1 MFYEKSKKEFD
12 AEEFRNPGKEYRG
25 CPFWAWNTKLDKD
38 TLLREIDELDEMGMG
53 GAHIHSRVGLSTPYM
68 GEEFMSYVEAC
79 DEKMASKDMRCC
91 LYDEDRWPS
100 GTAGGMVTKDHRYRS
115 RFLVMEPEDHMP
127 DKEQAF
133 LSAAGAVR
141 SDERMLLAEYEIR
154 QDKNGNLTGYT
165 VSIPGEPEEEHI
177 KIKDECSDDT
187 QTVSRWRAYI
197 EVSGGTP
204 WFNNEAY
211 VNTLDKA
218 AMDRFVELT
227 HERYYSRLRDS
238 FGASIRSIFT
248 DEPQM
253 CLKEILTEPFEKRP
267 VIMPFTDDLNDTFRK
282 EYGFSLVGRIPELV
296 WETES
301 LSKARL
307 FYHRHLVERF
317 SEAFGDNV
325 GEWCDRHGIGLTGHM
340 MNEWTLFSSTSAVG
354 EVMRPLKHFGMPG
367 MDMLCD
373 RRELTTAKQVQ
384 SISHQMGREGVMSE
398 IYGVTGWHFDFRRHK
413 LAGDWQAAL
422 GVTFRVP
429 HLTWVSMAGEGKRDY
444 PASIGHQSPWYKEY
458 KYIEDHF
465 ARVNTVMT
473 RGKSEVKIG
482 VIHPI
487 ESYWALFGNRLQTGD
502 QRESIE
508 SRYEELV
515 SWMLY
520 GLLDFD
526 FISEAVLAEEEAE
539 QRGTDFI
546 AGCMHYACVIVP
558 GLLTMRRNTA
568 DRLLSF
574 AESGGNVVFLGNVP
588 RYIDGDRDDVLTKL
602 EARSKTVAYDRSEI
616 LQVLE
621 PYRDID
627 ITVRCADY
635 VEPKVELRAHGTRPD
650 NIFYQ
655 MRKEGDKR
663 WLFLCHVNPPETDN
677 ITCTEE
683 LNIRVRGEYRVKLL
697 DTLTGEIAEVFSEVS
712 GGQTRIRAYVSAHSS
727 LLYALEDISTAGD
740 EKRGDGRFAN
750 VCCPEYRE
758 PVITNVLPEPITYD
772 TDEPNVLLLD
782 TAEYA
787 FDGEPWQTE
796 EELLRIDNLF
806 RERLGYPLRTE
817 ALAQPWIDQ
826 ETGITEHKL
835 YLRFTV
841 HSEVT
846 ATGISLALEEADQA
860 EIMLNGVHITEEP
873 AGYFVDDCMKTV
885 SLPPLEVGD
894 NVIEVSIPFGR
905 KTNIE
910 WMYLLGDFGVR
921 VEGRHRAVISRQDK
935 IYYGDYTVQGMPF
948 YAGNII
954 YTSEIETEDG
964 RLMIEASDY
973 TGALLK
979 ARVDDGDW
987 QYLTF
992 APYRADLGH
1001 VTGGKHR
1008 VSLKLYGNRANA
1020 FGPVHNTDDS
1030 ETWYGPDIWRTTGK
1044 KFSYEYRLRKMGVL
1058 SSPYYCVI

>member
-1 MFYEKSKKEFD
+1 MFYEKSR
-12 AEEFRNPGKEYRG
+12 EEFRPEDFRDPGNEYRG
-25 CPFWAWNTKLDKD
+25 CPFWAWNTGLDKD
-38 TLLREIDELDEMGMG
+38 TLLKEIDELEEMGMG
-53 GAHIHSRVGLSTPYM
+53 GAHIHSRVGLDTPYM
-68 GEEFMSYVEAC
+68 GEEFMSYVKAC
-79 DEKMASKDMRCC
+79 NEKMVSRDMRCC

-115 RFLVMEPEDHMP
+115 RFLVVEPEDMTC
-127 DKEQAF
+127 DSEQAF

-141 SDERMLLAEYEIR
+141 SDERTLIAEYEIEQSVTGR
-154 QDKNGNLTGYT
+154 LTGYT
-165 VSIPGEPEEEHI
+165 VTMPGAAEGKYIEF
-177 KIKDECSDDT
+177 SADDT
-187 QTVSRWRAYI
+187 EEGRQKSQWKAYL
-197 EVSGGTP
+197 EVSGDTP

-227 HERYYSRLRDS
+227 HERYYSELKDS
-238 FGASIRSIFT
+238 FGKSIRSVFT

-267 VIMPFTDDLNDTFRK
+267 VIMPFTDDLDDTFRK
-282 EYGFSLVGRIPELV
+282 KYGFSLIERIPELV

-301 LSKARL
+301 ISKARL

-325 GEWCDRHGIGLTGHM
+325 GEWCNRHGIGLTGHM

-354 EVMRPLKHFGMPG
+354 EVMRPMKHFAIPG

-384 SISHQMGREGVMSE
+384 SISRQMGREGVMSE

-444 PASIGHQSPWYKEY
+444 PASIGHQSPWYREY

-465 ARVNTVMT
+465 ARVNMIMT

-502 QRESIE
+502 LRAGMED
-508 SRYEELV
+508 RYEELV
-515 SWMLY
+515 SWLLY

-526 FISEAVLAEEEAE
+526 FVSEAVLAEEDAE
-539 QRGTDFI
+539 QTGEGFI
-546 AGCMHYACVIVP
+546 TGCMQYACVIVP
-558 GLLTMRRNTA
+558 ELITMRRSTA
-568 DRLLSF
+568 ERLLSF
-574 AESGGNVVFLGNVP
+574 ASAGGNVIFLGDMP
-588 RYIDGDRDDVLTKL
+588 EYIDGDRDGIIEELRQIST
-602 EARSKTVAYDRSEI
+602 TVGYDRSKI
-616 LQVLE
+616 LTLLE

-627 ITVRCADY
+627 IAERSADRM
-635 VEPKVELRAHGTRPD
+635 ESKVELRAQGIRPD

-655 MRKEGDKR
+655 MRREEDKR

-677 ITCTEE
+677 ITRTDE
-683 LNIRVRGEYRVKLL
+683 LTIKIRGKYKANLM
-697 DTLTGEIAEVFSEVS
+697 DTLTGEIKEVPAEISR
-712 GGQTRIRAYVSAHSS
+712 GQTLIKAYVSAHSS
-727 LLYALEDISTAGD
+727 LLYSLEEIKDIPEEEGKDSTGQI
-740 EKRGDGRFAN
+740 F
-750 VCCPEYRE
+750 EYRE
-758 PVITNVLPEPITYD
+758 PENAEVLPEPVRYD

-787 FDGEPWQTE
+787 FDKESWQSE
-796 EELLRIDNLF
+796 EELLRIDNSF

-826 ETGITEHKL
+826 ETERAEHSL
-835 YLRFTV
+835 SLRFSV
-841 HSEVT
+841 YSEVKV
-846 ATGISLALEEADQA
+846 TGTYLALEEADQA
-860 EIMLNGVHITEEP
+860 LIKLNGTDISGT
-873 AGYFVDDCMKTV
+873 AKGCFVDDCIKTV
-885 SLPPLEVGD
+885 PLPPLDTG
-894 NVIEVSIPFGR
+894 NNLIEVSIPFGR

-910 WMYLLGDFGVR
+910 WMYLIGDFGVR
-921 VEGRHRAVISRQDK
+921 IEGRHKTVISKPDK
-935 IYYGDYTVQGMPF
+935 IYYGDYTVQGLPF
-948 YAGNII
+948 YAGNIV
-954 YTSEIETEDG
+954 YSSKIETGEG
-964 RLMIEASDY
+964 RLILEASDY
-973 TGALLK
+973 SGALLK
-979 ARVDDGDW
+979 AKIDDGEW
-987 QYLTF
+987 HHLTF
-992 APYRADLGH
+992 APYRADLGY
-1001 VTGGKHR
+1001 VTKGQHR
-1008 VSLKLYGNRANA
+1008 ISLKLYGNRANA

-1030 ETWYGPDIWRTTGK
+1030 ETWYGPDIWRTKGK
-1044 KFSYEYRLRKMGVL
+1044 KFSYEYRLRKMGIL
-1058 SSPYYCVI
+1058 SSPYYYVI